1 MNTVANVTTKLAK
14 NLGLCAVEVAA
25 TIVFLNLTDML
36 VEKIRFKMWEHK
48 NYTTIR
54 TDEE

>member
-1 MNTVANVTTKLAK
+1 MNTVAKVTAILAK

-25 TIVFLNLTDML
+25 TVVALNLTDML

-48 NYTTIR
+48 NYTIIR